1 MQQLILD
8 IGTLPAPAFDNF
20 VPGRNGELLAML
32 GRLAAGVERERFVYL
47 WGAPGSGRS
56 HLLRATAAALKA
68 DGRASRYFACG
79 RETLPDVIAPG
90 AALVLDDVDRLDAAA
105 QIAAFN
111 FYNRIREDGGALI
124 ASGALPA
131 AALPL
136 RPDLVTRLAWGLVYE
151 VHGLSDDEKK
161 QALKQHA
168 YGRGFE
174 LPDDACRYLLDHA
187 RRDLPSLLA
196 LLDALDR
203 QSLASKRAITLPLIR
218 EVLKGCEVRGVR
230 GEE

>member
-1 MQQLILD
+1 MQQLVLD
-8 IGTLPAPAFDNF
+8 IGALAAPTFDNF
-20 VPGRNGELLAML
+20 VPGRNGELLAAL
-32 GRLAAGVERERFVYL
+32 RRLIAGGGDSFLYL

-56 HLLRATAAALKA
+56 HLLRAAATALEAG
-68 DGRASRYFACG
+68 GRMNHYVACG
-79 RETLPDVIAPG
+79 REALPDAVASG
-90 AALVLDDVDRLDAAA
+90 TALVLDDVDRLDAAA
-105 QIAAFN
+105 QITAFN

-131 AALPL
+131 AALRL
-136 RPDLVTRLAWGLVYE
+136 RADLVTRLAWGLVYE

-168 YGRGFE
+168 RGRGFE

-203 QSLASKRAITLPLIR
+203 QSLAAKRAITLPLIR
-218 EVLKGCEVRGVR
+218 EVLKGREAGGVR